1 LRDGHKAAFLCTE
14 TTKYRYVEDL
24 DAPKKW
30 LKANVDSIMKVYGS
44 RHHIQ
49 KEDLFL
55 GKSVLPFEW
64 YQSSFV
70 SSVIGTLDTPDHALF
85 VSHKH
90 PDGQVSSKLQLV
102 MFFY

>member
-1 LRDGHKAAFLCTE
+1 MFELIDNRNSQSVSRRYSFQLRNGHKAAFLCTE

-30 LKANVDSIMKVYGS
+30 FKANVDSIMNVYGR

-55 GKSVLPFEW
+55 GK
-64 YQSSFV
+64 FV
-70 SSVIGTLDTPDHALF
+70 SLSQGN
-85 VSHKH
+85 
-90 PDGQVSSKLQLV
+90 
-102 MFFY
+102 